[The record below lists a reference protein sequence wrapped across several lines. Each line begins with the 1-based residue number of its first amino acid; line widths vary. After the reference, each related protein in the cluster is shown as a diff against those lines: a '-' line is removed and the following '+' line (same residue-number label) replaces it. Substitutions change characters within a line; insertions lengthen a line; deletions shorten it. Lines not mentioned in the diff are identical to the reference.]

1 MNLDHTVSGS
11 VPAQSSSFEQEG
23 REGREASELFLP
35 DLPDLP
41 VPITGIVAVNAEVQ
55 P

>member
-11 VPAQSSSFEQEG
+11 VPAQANSLEQEG

-41 VPITGIVAVNAEVQ
+41 VPCSGIVALGTELQ